1 MDNRER
7 NQIVKYSQ
15 QYLIEQVTSFNILS
29 VEGIKNFEFEIYHPI
44 KEIIIVPKRDDAKL
58 YQLFI
63 GKADFFFCHW
73 FAESEN
79 AIIET
84 LSQAGADDFMIT
96 MAIEISIPKMDLEKM
111 KSLIETIK

>member
-1 MDNRER
+1 MW
-7 NQIVKYSQ
+7 S
-15 QYLIEQVTSFNILS
+15 
-29 VEGIKNFEFEIYHPI
+29 GIAESTNTQ
-44 KEIIIVPKRDDAKL
+44 KEWAVSWTFDKCQCLATWSGQDD
-58 YQLFI
+58 
-63 GKADFFFCHW
+63 DFFFCHW

-96 MAIEISIPKMDLEKM
+96 MAIEISTPKMDLEKM

>member
-1 MDNRER
+1 MNTAKIKLKHFIATHTFNSDKAKKEYMKFVKHRKR
-7 NQIVKYSQ
+7 N
-15 QYLIEQVTSFNILS
+15 
-29 VEGIKNFEFEIYHPI
+29 VEWFEN
-44 KEIIIVPKRDDAKL
+44 VPKRDDAKL

-84 LSQAGADDFMIT
+84 LSQAGADEFMIT
-96 MAIEISIPKMDLEKM
+96 MAIEISTPKMDLEKM

>member
-1 MDNRER
+1 MNIAKIKLKHFIATHTFNSDKAKKEYMKFVKHRKR
-7 NQIVKYSQ
+7 NVQW
-15 QYLIEQVTSFNILS
+15 
-29 VEGIKNFEFEIYHPI
+29 FEN
-44 KEIIIVPKRDDAKL
+44 VPKIDDAKL

-73 FAESEN
+73 FAESES

-96 MAIEISIPKMDLEKM
+96 MAIEISTPKMDLEKM